1 MTVLK
6 KSTPRVLRGGMQVLA
21 FGVAASFVALFALQP
36 QLTQANASESY
47 TPDTDS
53 FYGSTQALEFTGS
66 GAAAVLRDDYTIIE
80 PPPPPP
86 PAPEPVKVAI
96 AAKPASGS
104 SGDES
109 SGGSASGG
117 GGGCAA
123 NVVPTPGEPAAGS
136 YQDIAWRS
144 LQGYGMDIQQYYYL
158 LALWNRESG
167 WNPAAHNASS
177 GAHGIPQA
185 LPGSK
190 MGPGWESDP
199 NVQIDWGIRYILG
212 SYGSPCEAWAHS
224 ENYNWY

>member
-6 KSTPRVLRGGMQVLA
+6 KSTRPVLRAGVQVLA

-36 QLTQANASESY
+36 ALTQANASEAY
-47 TPDTDS
+47 APDMS
-53 FYGSTQALEFTGS
+53 SSYGSVQSLEIS
-66 GAAAVLRDDYTIIE
+66 GAQAASVLRDDYTITD
-80 PPPPPP
+80 PPPP
-86 PAPEPVKVAI
+86 PAPEPVKVAVSAS
-96 AAKPASGS
+96 AAA
-104 SGDES
+104 ES
-109 SGGSASGG
+109 SSGG
-117 GGGCAA
+117 GGCESY
-123 NVVPTPGEPAAGS
+123 VVPTPGEPAAGS
-136 YQDIAWRS
+136 YQDIAWTS
-144 LQGYGMDIQQYYYL
+144 LKGYGFGIQQYYYL

-224 ENYNWY
+224 EENNWY

>member
-1 MTVLK
+1 MSMIR
-6 KSTPRVLRGGMQVLA
+6 KSASPVVRTGLQVLA
-21 FGVAASFVALFALQP
+21 FGVAASFVALFAMEPHLVG
-36 QLTQANASESY
+36 ANASEAYAPQIEVSAA
-47 TPDTDS
+47 S
-53 FYGSTQALEFTGS
+53 AQAL
-66 GAAAVLRDDYTIIE
+66 DYTGGSALAVARDNYIITD

-86 PAPEPVKVAI
+86 PAPEPVKVAVSAP
-96 AAKPASGS
+96 AA
-104 SGDES
+104 ES
-109 SGGSASGG
+109 SGGG

-123 NVVPTPGEPAAGS
+123 NVVPTPGPPGAGS
-136 YQDIAWRS
+136 YQDIAWQS
-144 LQGYGMDIQQYYYL
+144 LQGYGFGIQEYYYL

-212 SYGSPCEAWAHS
+212 SYGTPCEAWNHS
-224 ENYNWY
+224 ENNNWY